1 MEYNIEL
8 TKEIKEKGIEFG
20 AAKVGIGEADRCDKT
35 PFFFTS
41 PYTILKDAKSIISI
55 CVNYPDGILDIST
68 DDPFVFLST
77 FASFR
82 MRLQEKLRDI
92 TSRLTELID
101 EKGYKAVPIDPVIPI
116 DERRWSACLISHR
129 YAGMMSGLG
138 DMGMNNAL
146 LTPEFGPR
154 IELATIFANVPLKTD
169 SLFAGSIYEGVCKEC
184 KKCADIC
191 PTQGIDAFK
200 KPPYN
205 IDLNRCLWGTQGWM
219 LLSKIEI
226 PPDDWVSARPTV
238 NTIIPKYKGR
248 YPKIK
253 EYQAWQEEYGG
264 LPYCMKCIIECPYG
278 KKE

>member
-55 CVNYPDGILDIST
+55 CVSYPDGILDIST

-92 TSRLTELID
+92 ASRLTEFID

-116 DERRWSACLISHR
+116 DERRWSSSLISHR

-169 SLFAGSIYEGVCKEC
+169 ALFGGSIYEGVCKEC

-253 EYQAWQEEYGG
+253 EYQAWQEKYGG

>member
-1 MEYNIEL
+1 MEEDIEL

-20 AAKVGIGEADRCDKT
+20 AAKIGIGEADRCDKT

-41 PYTILKDAKSIISI
+41 PYTILKDAKSMISI
-55 CVNYPDGILDIST
+55 CVNYPEGILDVPS
-68 DDPFVFLST
+68 DDPFVFLTT
-77 FASFR
+77 FGSFR
-82 MRLQEKLRDI
+82 VKLQDKLRDI
-92 TSRLTELID
+92 ASSLVGFID
-101 EKGYKAVPIDPVIPI
+101 ERGYKAVPIDPVIPI
-116 DERRWSACLISHR
+116 DERRWFACLISHK

-138 DMGMNNAL
+138 DIGMNNAL

-154 IELATIFANVPLKTD
+154 IELATIFTNVPLKTD
-169 SLFAGSIYEGVCKEC
+169 ALFGGSIYEGVCKEC